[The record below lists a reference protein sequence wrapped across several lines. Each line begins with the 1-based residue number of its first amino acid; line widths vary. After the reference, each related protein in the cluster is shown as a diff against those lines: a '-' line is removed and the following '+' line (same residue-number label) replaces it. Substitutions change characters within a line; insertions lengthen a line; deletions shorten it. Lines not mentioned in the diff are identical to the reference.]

1 MAILNLTHKS
11 QALGKQTNVIIM
23 LPDKIEGQL
32 KILYLLHGLSDNYED
47 WLYKTAVYRD
57 VLASGKLAVV
67 CPDGGK
73 SFYSNMKGSHRYY
86 DYISKEL
93 PEFVEKLIPT
103 SGKREDRYIAGL
115 SMGGY
120 GALKIAMKNPE
131 NYVAAAS
138 FSGVTDVK
146 YRYSISSFDMSAIYD
161 GEIPDDEDLF
171 YLAKNLNSAEIKPEI
186 YQWCGLSDFMYE
198 DNVRFRDLMNT
209 LDFKYTYKESE
220 GEHTWV
226 YWDKQISRVI
236 ELFKL

>member
-1 MAILNLTHKS
+1 
-11 QALGKQTNVIIM
+11 
-23 LPDKIEGQL
+23 
-32 KILYLLHGLSDNYED
+32 
-47 WLYKTAVYRD
+47 
-57 VLASGKLAVV
+57 
-67 CPDGGK
+67 
-73 SFYSNMKGSHRYY
+73 
-86 DYISKEL
+86 
-93 PEFVEKLIPT
+93 
-103 SGKREDRYIAGL
+103 
-115 SMGGY
+115 MGGY

-171 YLAKNLNSAEIKPEI
+171 YLAKKLNSSEIKPEI
-186 YQWCGLSDFMYE
+186 YQWCGFDDFMYE
-198 DNVRFRDLMNT
+198 DNVRFKDLMNT
-209 LDFKYTYKESE
+209 LDFKYTYEESE